1 MKIEKALNN
10 NVAIII
16 DGGEEKIV
24 MGKGIAFSKHKG
36 DEISPDAIDKTFVLS
51 SPDSLNQFAQLLKDI
66 PYEYV
71 TLAQEIIAYE
81 KMKK

>member
-1 MKIEKALNN
+1 
-10 NVAIII
+10 
-16 DGGEEKIV
+16 

-36 DEISPDAIDKTFVLS
+36 DEIRADAIDKTFVLS

-71 TLAQEIIAYE
+71 TLAQEIIAYAMPR
-81 KMKK
+81 KLLLTQRRHWVRSLMKR